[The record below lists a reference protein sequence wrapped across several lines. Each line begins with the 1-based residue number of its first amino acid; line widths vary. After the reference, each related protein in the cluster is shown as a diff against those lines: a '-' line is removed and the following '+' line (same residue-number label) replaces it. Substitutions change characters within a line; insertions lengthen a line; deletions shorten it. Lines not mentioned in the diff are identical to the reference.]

1 MFWDNNISKNIV
13 YDTNIVEQART
24 SIATTA
30 AKIETFFGIQLIMAL
45 IKMPQYPRLS
55 RDKNYWGVFFT

>member
-24 SIATTA
+24 SIATTV
-30 AKIETFFGIQLIMAL
+30 AKIETFFGIQ
-45 IKMPQYPRLS
+45 
-55 RDKNYWGVFFT
+55 